1 MSITVPAIG
10 AALVALIVGTAAV
23 VVPETVSGETSSSE
37 TEPSAA
43 NHESEIHSTD
53 IIGWHDP
60 LPNDTTLLSLK
71 SDGNAP
77 DGQDEGHYYVDLQ
90 LDQADYIRQPGL
102 FLKPDLYGEGV
113 GPKPQDLSD
122 ANNGK
127 PTLTSLVVS
136 AGTLTPAFS
145 GTVEEYTVP
154 DVPYGSQGFT
164 ISTVAETGIAVN
176 FWQPFESTYLELEDL
191 DDVADGHQ
199 ISLVVGENAVEVS
212 LSKGDLYRDYRL
224 LITRAKP
231 TVSIR
236 ALSTGPATEGDTLR
250 FEIKRSA
257 ATTETLAVRVAA
269 DELDA
274 IAGKVHDDI
283 LPNSIEDDSPLYHI
297 EADQSVAIVEIETT
311 DDDKWENHSKI
322 EMEIVADDSYS
333 IDSEAGVA
341 TTVVRDDEFLA
352 SEAVLTA
359 APNPVGE
366 GDGNTVV
373 TVTVT
378 TEGNILPHGQVTIPV
393 TTSAGTATG
402 GADYTELDTALTFSE
417 SDFSQVE
424 IDGNSHYIAI
434 KTVDI
439 SIVPDT
445 LDEGDESFTVSLGAP
460 SDSLVSLDS
469 DSTDLSVTIVDDDLT
484 VTQPILTA
492 VTIGNESL
500 TPTFSSNQLFYE
512 IIDAT
517 YGTHLLTITTTPET
531 GATASLLDSS
541 DNTLDD
547 LDDAMD
553 GHQVYLAIGE
563 TTVKVRVAK
572 GSLSQDYTFVITRA
586 RPEISIRSVTT
597 GPATEGDT
605 LKFELRRSLAA
616 GDVLTVD
623 VTISELGVDAE
634 SDPGDLFP
642 DAEEGVSLSY
652 EIALDESTATVEVE
666 TTDDNT
672 WENHSNIEVK
682 ILEGD
687 SYTINPESGTA
698 SVIVKDNEIVEAEAV
713 LHVSPNPISEDMV
726 KAIATIT
733 VTTKGEKGPHGS
745 ITIPLT
751 TSDGAATSGE
761 DYMEIDTTLTFS
773 ELHFAQIDLDGNS
786 RYRAFKTV
794 DISIVQDIIDEDS
807 ESFSVALGTPSD
819 DLVTL
824 DTGSANTSV
833 AITDDDGPPI
843 LTSLS
848 LSVGTLT
855 PSFSSNQFS
864 YDIPDV
870 GYGTHVITIAA
881 TPESG
886 VEASFL
892 DSNNDPYD
900 DLDDM
905 VDGHQVYLEIG
916 ETTLTVR
923 VVRGALWQDYS
934 LAITRAKPTVSI
946 RTLSGNPATE
956 GDILRFQIER
966 DETAGDTL
974 EVRVGMDELDV
985 IVGQGHGD
993 LLSDIIEGTSP
1004 LREIEAGT
1012 NIAVFTVETVPDT
1025 AWEKHSKVEMR
1036 IKPEDWYSIDSAG
1049 AIATIVVHDDDF
1061 PEAEAVLSVSPN
1073 PVNEG
1078 TSKTSATITV
1088 TTAYATMPHG
1098 QVAIPLTTSDGS
1110 AKAGEDYVALKES
1123 LVLAEEDFSAIQLDG
1138 NTLYQATEAVDIM
1151 LAQDDVEESA
1161 ESFNVM
1167 MGQPSQSVVG
1177 IDSDTSIVSVLIDDD
1192 DNSKPTVTIT
1202 TVPSPASVL
1211 GRGVVNLD
1219 GESSDSNN
1227 DTLTYIWSTTPAIIG
1242 EFGDANLEDTT
1253 WTAPASLAEVQT
1265 ITLTLTV
1272 NDNGSPQE
1280 QGTATATVTVE
1291 ANQAPLAEASAS
1303 SGTVQGDGIIELTGG
1318 GSDPEQGVLTYRWSG
1333 DGAFDNPS
1341 AKDTLWTAPQATNQD
1356 QMVILTLTVTDE
1368 LGLDDTDTVQ
1378 IIVSAMNDAP
1388 SFPAS
1393 ETGERNIGEGSGAGD
1408 EVGEPVEA
1416 VDEDGDRLI
1425 YVLGGTD
1432 ASSFEI
1438 DGAGQIVVGSSTTL
1452 DYEIKGSYAVT
1463 VSVSDGKDVYGNTDS
1478 SVDDVKEATISV
1490 VDVEEEGS
1498 VSLSPSSPQVGEVMT
1513 ASVTDPDNYTPL
1525 DNLGLILPSA
1535 VELWTWERSDNSDG
1549 PWMTIATRSTA
1560 GYSPVVADKGQFL
1573 RATAVYSDRR
1583 GPAKTASE
1591 VSWVVSPGIPSAPT
1605 SLMTTYDRDVNGL
1618 VMSWSPPLSDGG
1630 DPITEYLVQWRP
1642 TIGPSCPENGGWQ
1655 NVSGPGNNEGNGEC
1669 ATVINHHT
1677 EASTTYT
1684 ITTLDSTSLVA
1695 GTTYDVRVSAANA
1708 MGIGGWSEVVSA
1720 RAPSADATLNSLT
1733 IGPVDISEFRAG
1745 TMFYAL
1751 TVSGAVAQATVSA
1764 TTADSNATVVFSP
1777 PVDSNLL
1784 REGHQIDLNP
1794 GDTVIAVTVTAEN
1807 GETTRTYTIIITRVM
1822 GNSAPTISVS
1832 PDLATVN
1839 GYNGVSLNGT
1849 SSDLEKD
1856 RLSYSWTASVDIGH
1870 FEDESREDTMWIAP
1884 APREV
1889 AQTVV
1894 LTLTVRD
1901 GKGGRATDRVVVT
1914 VNAR

>member
-1 MSITVPAIG
+1 MAD
-10 AALVALIVGTAAV
+10 
-23 VVPETVSGETSSSE
+23 TVSDETSTFG
-37 TEPSAA
+37 TELPTA
-43 NHESEIHSTD
+43 NHEGEIHSTD
-53 IIGWHDP
+53 VIGWHDP
-60 LPNDTTLLSLK
+60 LPNDTTLLSSK

-77 DGQDEGHYYVDLQ
+77 DGQDEGHYSVDLH
-90 LDQADYIRQPGL
+90 LDQADNIGQPGL
-102 FLKPDLYGEGV
+102 FFKPDLYGEGV
-113 GPKPQDLSD
+113 WPSPLDLSV

-127 PTLTSLVVS
+127 PALNSLVVS
-136 AGTLTPAFS
+136 AGTLTPDFS

-154 DVPYGSQGFT
+154 NVPYSSQVFT
-164 ISTVAETGIAVN
+164 ISTVAEAGIAVN
-176 FWQPFESTYLELEDL
+176 FWQPFENTYLELEDL

-212 LSKGDLYRDYRL
+212 LTKGNLYRDYRL

-274 IAGKVHDDI
+274 IPGEVHDDI
-283 LPNSIEDDSPLYHI
+283 LPNSIEDKSPLYYI
-297 EADQSVAIVEIETT
+297 EADDSTAILEIETT
-311 DDDKWENHSKI
+311 NDDKWENHSKI
-322 EMEIVADDSYS
+322 EMEIVADASYS
-333 IDSEAGVA
+333 IASDAGVA
-341 TTVVRDDEFLA
+341 TTVVHDDEFLA
-352 SEAVLTA
+352 SGAVLTA

-393 TTSAGTATG
+393 TTSAGTASG
-402 GADYTELDTALTFSE
+402 GNDYTELDSTLTFSE

-424 IDGNSHYIAI
+424 VDGNSHYSAI

-439 SIVPDT
+439 SITPDK
-445 LDEGDESFTVSLGAP
+445 LDEGDELFTVSMGAP
-460 SDSLVSLDS
+460 SDSLVTLDS

-500 TPTFSSNQLFYE
+500 TPSFSSNHLFYE
-512 IIDAT
+512 VPNVT
-517 YGTHLLTITTTPET
+517 YVTHLLTITPTPET

-572 GSLSQDYTFVITRA
+572 ESLSQEYSFVITRA
-586 RPEISIRSVTT
+586 RPEVSIRSVTT

-623 VTISELGVDAE
+623 VAISEVGVDAE

-642 DAEEGVSLSY
+642 DSEEGVSLSY
-652 EIALDESTATVEVE
+652 EIAIDESTATIEVE
-666 TTDDNT
+666 TTGDNT
-672 WENHSNIEVK
+672 WEKHSNIEVK

-698 SVIVKDNEIVEAEAV
+698 SVMVKDNEFVEAEAV
-713 LHVSPNPISEDMV
+713 LHVSPNPISEDMGN
-726 KAIATIT
+726 AMATIT

-751 TSDGAATSGE
+751 TSDDTAASGE

-773 ELHFAQIDLDGNS
+773 ESQFSEIDLDSNT

-794 DISIVQDIIDEDS
+794 DISIVQDNVDEDR

-819 DLVTL
+819 SLVTL
-824 DTGSANTSV
+824 DTVSANISV
-833 AITDDDGPPI
+833 AITDDDDPPV

-864 YDIPDV
+864 YDVPDI
-870 GYGTHVITIAA
+870 GYGTHLITIAA
-881 TPESG
+881 TPASG
-886 VEASFL
+886 VDVSFL
-892 DSNNDPYD
+892 DSSNNVYE
-900 DLDDM
+900 DLDAM
-905 VDGHQVYLEIG
+905 TAGHQVYLEIG
-916 ETTLTVR
+916 NTMITIR
-923 VVRGALWQDYS
+923 VSEQGAEQDYT
-934 LAITRAKPTVSI
+934 LVIGRAKPMVSI
-946 RTLSGNPATE
+946 RTLTMEPSSE
-956 GDILRFQIER
+956 GDTLSFEVVRSAA
-966 DETAGDTL
+966 AGDIL

-985 IVGQGHGD
+985 IDGDGHGD
-993 LLSDIIEGTSP
+993 LLSDVIEGTSP
-1004 LREIEAGT
+1004 LREIEAGQR
-1012 NIAVFTVETVPDT
+1012 IAIFTVETVPDT

-1036 IKPEDWYSIDSAG
+1036 IKPEDWYTIDAAG
-1049 AIATIVVHDDDF
+1049 AIATIVVRDDDF

-1078 TSKTSATITV
+1078 TSKTTATITV

-1098 QVAIPLTTSDGS
+1098 QVSILLTTSDGS
-1110 AKAGEDYVALKES
+1110 AKADEDYVALKEN

-1138 NTLYQATEAVDIM
+1138 NTLYQATKAVDIM
-1151 LAQDDVEESA
+1151 IVQDDVAEDA
-1161 ESFNVM
+1161 ESFDVM
-1167 MGQPSQSVVG
+1167 MGLPSQSVVG
-1177 IDSDTSIVSVLIDDD
+1177 IDADTSIVSVLIDDD

-1202 TVPSPASVL
+1202 TVPSPANVL
-1211 GRGVVNLD
+1211 GRGVVDLD

-1227 DTLTYIWSTTPAIIG
+1227 DTLTYIWSTTPEIIG
-1242 EFGDANLEDTT
+1242 KFGDANLEDTT
-1253 WTAPASLAEVQT
+1253 WTAPAPLAEVQT

-1272 NDNGSPQE
+1272 TDNGEPQE
-1280 QGTATATVTVE
+1280 QGTATAIVTVE
-1291 ANQAPLAEASAS
+1291 ANQGPLAEASAS
-1303 SGTVQGDGIIELTGG
+1303 SGTVQGGGMIALTGG
-1318 GSDPEQGVLTYRWSG
+1318 GSDPEQGVLTYKWSG
-1333 DGAFDNPS
+1333 DGAFNNAA

-1356 QMVILTLTVTDE
+1356 QTVILTLTVTDE
-1368 LGLDDTDTVQ
+1368 LGLDDTDIVQ

-1388 SFPAS
+1388 SFSTTEA
-1393 ETGERNIGEGSGAGD
+1393 GERNILEGSGAGYD
-1408 EVGEPVEA
+1408 VGEPIAA
-1416 VDEDGDRLI
+1416 VDEDGERLI
-1425 YVLGGTD
+1425 YVLGGPD

-1438 DGAGQIVVGSSTTL
+1438 DGAGQIVVGSSTIL
-1452 DYEIKGSYAVT
+1452 DYEIKGTYAVT
-1463 VSVSDGKDVYGNTDS
+1463 VSVSDGKDVHGNTDS
-1478 SVDDVKEATISV
+1478 SVDDVKEVTISV
-1490 VDVEEEGS
+1490 VDVEEDGS
-1498 VSLSPSSPQVGEVMT
+1498 VSLSPSSPQVGEEMI
-1513 ASVTDPDNYTPL
+1513 ASVTDPDNYTPI
-1525 DNLGLILPSA
+1525 DNLGLILASV
-1535 VELWTWERSDNSDG
+1535 VESWTWERSDNSDG
-1549 PWMTIATRSTA
+1549 PWATIADSSTA
-1560 GYSPVVADKGQFL
+1560 TYTPVVADKGKYL

-1583 GPAKTASE
+1583 GLAKTAGE
-1591 VSWVVSPGIPSAPT
+1591 VSGVVTPGIPSAPI
-1605 SLMTTYDRDVNGL
+1605 SPMTTYRRDVKGL
-1618 VMSWSPPLSDGG
+1618 MVSWSPPLSDGG

-1642 TIGPSCPENGGWQ
+1642 TLGPGCPENGGWE
-1655 NVSGPGNNEGNGEC
+1655 NGSGLGNYEGSDEC
-1669 ATVINHHT
+1669 DTVINHHT
-1677 EASTTYT
+1677 VTSTTYT

-1695 GTTYDVRVSAANA
+1695 GTPYDVRVSAANV
-1708 MGIGGWSEVVSA
+1708 MGIGGWSEVVRA
-1720 RAPSADATLNSLT
+1720 RTPSADATLDSLT

-1764 TTADSNATVVFSP
+1764 TTADSNATAVFSP

-1784 REGHQIDLNP
+1784 REGHQIALNP
-1794 GDTVIAVTVTAEN
+1794 GETVIAVTVTAEN

-1822 GNSAPTISVS
+1822 GNSAPMISVS

-1856 RLSYSWTASVDIGH
+1856 RLSYSWTASVDIGQ

-1884 APREV
+1884 APRGV
-1889 AQTVV
+1889 VQTVV